1 MKLPVSI
8 RRLKQLAEHAKLF
21 FENLI
26 KSSFQM
32 LNQKIH
38 FKITFKKIKEE
49 TTEHVGGVFSA
60 FKKIV
65 LPMSV
70 VYLLTGLLLGNNV
83 IDSLFLSVL
92 VFIYSSFL
100 PDLLSPF
107 RTKNRQRQN
116 LDKSW
121 LRNCL
126 LLFLAPL
133 FIVLLWGDGTPI
145 FRTAEHFHNL
155 RSLGAYSVFLSL
167 LGFVFYV
174 NVPFSLGRIL
184 EMFSLA
190 IFGSIGYAVHLR
202 IDGIL

>member
-1 MKLPVSI
+1 MPVSI
-8 RRLKQLAEHAKLF
+8 RRLKQLAENAKLF
-21 FENLI
+21 SENFI
-26 KSSFQM
+26 KSFFQM
-32 LNQKIH
+32 LNQRIR
-38 FKITFKKIKEE
+38 FKITFKKVKEE
-49 TTEHVGGVFSA
+49 SREHVGGVFSA
-60 FKKIV
+60 FKKVI
-65 LPMSV
+65 LPISV

-83 IDSLFLSVL
+83 IDSFFLSIL
-92 VFIYSSFL
+92 IFIYSSFL

-107 RTKNRQRQN
+107 RIKKRQSQN

-121 LRNCL
+121 WRSHL

-133 FIVLLWGDGTPI
+133 FIVLLWGEGAPI
-145 FRTAEHFHNL
+145 FRTVEHFHNL

-167 LGFVFYV
+167 LGFVFYA

-190 IFGSIGYAVHLR
+190 IFGSIGYAVHLK